1 MTQQKQNGNLVAIIT
16 MFFIFAMIS
25 FVTNL
30 AAPFGTIWRN
40 EYAGSNTLGMMCAW
54 TGFMKIADAGGLTA
68 VLCKVFN
75 PLLKR
80 LFPDYRAGSSA
91 LKAISMNMAAN
102 FLGLGNAATPLGI
115 AAMKEMQKENPN
127 PSVANNSMVMFVVI
141 NTASIQL
148 IPTFMGALR
157 AQYGAQFPFDILPAV
172 WLASVVSLIVG
183 VIVAKLLQG
192 RKKEHRLR

>member
-1 MTQQKQNGNLVAIIT
+1 MLNVIWAVMIL
-16 MFFIFAMIS
+16 IS
-25 FVTNL
+25 FVCAIFTGRL
-30 AAPFGTIWRN
+30 PQLSEAVLKG
-40 EYAGSNTLGMMCAW
+40 AGSAVELVIGTLGMMCAW

>member
-1 MTQQKQNGNLVAIIT
+1 MLKRNMGSYDFNQFCVRHFHRQN
-16 MFFIFAMIS
+16 
-25 FVTNL
+25 
-30 AAPFGTIWRN
+30 AAAFKAVMKG
-40 EYAGSNTLGMMCAW
+40 AGSAVELVIGTLGMMCAW

-80 LFPDYRAGSSA
+80 LFPRLPGRQQCVKSNFHEYGSQ
-91 LKAISMNMAAN
+91 

-148 IPTFMGALR
+148 IPTFMGFASAIRR
-157 AQYGAQFPFDILPAV
+157 AV
-172 WLASVVSLIVG
+172 SV
-183 VIVAKLLQG
+183 
-192 RKKEHRLR
+192 

>member
-1 MTQQKQNGNLVAIIT
+1 MLNVIWAVMIL
-16 MFFIFAMIS
+16 IS
-25 FVTNL
+25 FVCAIFTGRMPQL
-30 AAPFGTIWRN
+30 SEAVMKG
-40 EYAGSNTLGMMCAW
+40 AGSAVELVIGTLGMMCAW

-172 WLASVVSLIVG
+172 WLASVISLIY
-183 VIVAKLLQG
+183 
-192 RKKEHRLR
+192 

>member
-1 MTQQKQNGNLVAIIT
+1 MLNVIWAVMILVSFICAAFTGKMPQLSEAVMNGASSAVNLII
-16 MFFIFAMIS
+16 
-25 FVTNL
+25 
-30 AAPFGTIWRN
+30 G
-40 EYAGSNTLGMMCAW
+40 TLGMMCAW

-68 VLCKVFN
+68 VLCKIFH

-80 LFPDYRAGSSA
+80 LFPDYEHGSSA

-115 AAMKEMQKENPN
+115 AAMKEMQKHNHDQA
-127 PSVANNSMVMFVVI
+127 VANNSMVMFVVI

-157 AQYGAQFPFDILPAV
+157 AQYGAKFPFDILPAV
-172 WLASVVSLIVG
+172 WTASVVSLVIG
-183 VIVAKLLQG
+183 VVVAKLLQG
-192 RKKEHRLR
+192 RHKERRLR